1 MKLTDSPTCKHCGL
15 ADGTTAHVI
24 CECDA
29 LSNTRLQFFG
39 KPSLV
44 VSEIQSLRVSDIVKF
59 IRASKC
65 FSIEV

>member
-1 MKLTDSPTCKHCGL
+1 MKLIDSPTCKHCGL
-15 ADGTTAHVI
+15 VEESTAHVI

-39 KPSLV
+39 KPFLV
-44 VSEIQSLRVSDIVKF
+44 VSEIRCLRVSDIIKF
-59 IRASKC
+59 IRATKC